1 MARSIHRLSTLRVNN
16 AKPGKR
22 RDGTPRARVYADGGG
37 LYLQVT
43 PGSGATSKS
52 WIYRYASATGKERFM
67 GLGSLDTVALA
78 EAREKATECR
88 RLRERGID
96 PIDAKDAQ
104 RASAA
109 VERAKAMTFDQ
120 CAEHYITAHR
130 AG

>member
-1 MARSIHRLSTLRVNN
+1 MARSLHRLSTVRVNN

-22 RDGTPRARVYADGGG
+22 RDGTPCVKLYADGGG

-43 PGSGATSKS
+43 PGRGTTSKS

-67 GLGSLDTVALA
+67 GLGSLDTVTLA

-96 PIDAKDAQ
+96 PIDAKDVQ
-104 RASAA
+104 RAS
-109 VERAKAMTFDQ
+109 
-120 CAEHYITAHR
+120 
-130 AG
+130 